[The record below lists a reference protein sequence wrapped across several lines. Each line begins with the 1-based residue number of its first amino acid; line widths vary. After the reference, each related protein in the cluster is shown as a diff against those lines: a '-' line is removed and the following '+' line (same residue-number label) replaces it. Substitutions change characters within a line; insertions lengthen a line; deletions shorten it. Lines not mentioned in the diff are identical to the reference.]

1 MSEQL
6 RKYAEEGANRLRRES
21 LARPAAVSNT
31 AAAQPSEG
39 RDFDSAEAARLHY
52 RRLLDGEDL
61 RALGIR
67 YSRMHLRRL
76 ILAGQFPAPIS
87 LGENRRAWV
96 ADEVHAWIDGRIR
109 ERDTGDATGETQK
122 TASA

>member
-6 RKYAEEGANRLRRES
+6 SHYLQEAEK
-21 LARPAAVSNT
+21 RPSAA
-31 AAAQPSEG
+31 P
-39 RDFDSAEAARLHY
+39 
-52 RRLLDGEDL
+52 RLLNAEDL

-76 ILAGQFPAPIS
+76 ILAGSFPAPIS

-96 ADEVHAWIDGRIR
+96 ADEIHDWIDGRIR
-109 ERDTGDATGETQK
+109 ERDAG
-122 TASA
+122 TAAA